1 MSQFI
6 VLLSLYCPLF
16 VLVVMELANYQIS
29 AFVLYLLFIYFSI
42 KPVFHQLAESKVQH
56 LVFGSAVAVSFL
68 WWFRTDIYEGL
79 EIHFLWLT
87 ALTLFLGWRWA
98 LVSSGLALSV
108 VAAIGIIPWQDIG
121 VLGLIGCVVPILF
134 SYFVYLVAYHKLPRH
149 FFVYIFVCAFF
160 TGAATIALKMFLFS
174 LFYQQIGAYDWLTLS
189 DNYLILIPL
198 LLFPE
203 ALLNG
208 MTMTLGV
215 IYRPEWVATF
225 YDKQYLDK

>member
-1 MSQFI
+1 MNIENYQLAA
-6 VLLSLYCPLF
+6 LLAYFLFLY
-16 VLVVMELANYQIS
+16 LVV
-29 AFVLYLLFIYFSI
+29 
-42 KPVFHQLAESKVQH
+42 KPVWRQIYESKVQH

-68 WWFRTDIYEGL
+68 WWFRTGIYDGL

-87 ALTLFLGWRWA
+87 ALTLVLGWRWA
-98 LVSSGLALSV
+98 LVSSFIALGL
-108 VAAIGIIPWQDIG
+108 VASIGIVKWQEVG
-121 VLGLIGCVVPILF
+121 VIGLIGCVVPILF
-134 SYFVYLVAYHKLPRH
+134 SYFVYLIAYHKLPRH
-149 FFVYIFVCAFF
+149 FFVYIFVCGFF

-174 LFYQQIGAYDWLTLS
+174 LFYHQTGAYDWLTLS

-208 MTMTLGV
+208 MTITLGV
-215 IYRPEWVATF
+215 IYKPEWVATF

>member
-1 MSQFI
+1 MDIESYQVAALFAYI
-6 VLLSLYCPLF
+6 LF
-16 VLVVMELANYQIS
+16 V
-29 AFVLYLLFIYFSI
+29 FIAV
-42 KPVFHQLAESKVQH
+42 KPVWHQLAESKIQH

-68 WWFRTDIYEGL
+68 WWFRTGIHDGL

-87 ALTLFLGWRWA
+87 ALTLILGWRWA
-98 LVSSGLALSV
+98 LLSSLIALTV
-108 VAAIGIIPWQDIG
+108 VAVIGIVPWQDIG
-121 VLGLIGCVVPILF
+121 LIGIIGCIIPVLF
-134 SYFVYLVAYHKLPRH
+134 SYFVYLITYHKLPRH

-174 LFYQQIGAYDWLTLS
+174 VFYYQIGAYDWMTLS